1 MIQVLFVCLG
11 NICRSP
17 MAEAVFKKM
26 VVEEGLTHQIY
37 IDSAATSS
45 WEHGN
50 PVHRGTRKRL
60 ELEGISTDGM
70 YSRILNDDDLFFD
83 YIIGMDKSNILNIE
97 KFIHNRSNA
106 RIQRL
111 LEFAGEDRDIEDP
124 YYSGDFNTTYDDVVK
139 GCQALLSFIKKYDFS
154 MG

>member
-1 MIQVLFVCLG
+1 
-11 NICRSP
+11 
-17 MAEAVFKKM
+17 M
-26 VVEEGLTHQIY
+26 VTEEGLSHQIY

-60 ELEGISTDGM
+60 EIEGISTVGM
-70 YSRILNDDDLFFD
+70 YSRILNDDDLIFD
-83 YIIGMDKSNILNIE
+83 YIIGMDENNILNIE
-97 KFIHNRSNA
+97 KFIQKRSNA

-124 YYSGDFNTTYDDVVK
+124 YYTNDFDTTYDDVMK
-139 GCQALLSFIKKYDFS
+139 GCEALLSFIKKHDFNIE
-154 MG
+154 